1 MDIKLAVKK
10 LSYKEDLSFDEM
22 YSLMIK
28 ILSGELTDAQI
39 GAVMMGL
46 SVKGETIDEI
56 TASAKAM
63 RVLSQSVE
71 LDNDLL
77 LDTCGTG
84 GASLGIFNVSTAS
97 AILAA
102 ACGVSVAK
110 HGNRTATRKSGSA
123 DLLEEAGI
131 NINLSPKSVKKCIN
145 KIGIGFMFAPLHHSA
160 MKYAIGPR
168 KELGIKSIFNILGPL
183 TNPARASYQIMGVY
197 KKDLILPITQVLKS
211 LGTKRAMIVHSEDG
225 LDEISVVKKTFVS
238 ELHNNQIKSYKID
251 PKDYGFNFSSL
262 EELKVDSSTESLKK
276 VKSGL
281 SGENEIASSIIALN
295 AGAGIYL
302 VGLAGSLKEGIEIAQ
317 DAILNKKGL
326 VKLDEWIQLS
336 KKLEN

>member
-1 MDIKLAVKK
+1 MELQVHVPHDKTTKNIINKK
-10 LSYKEDLSFDEM
+10 SLSTMKSSSFVINTARAGIINQEDLKWALQNE
-22 YSLMIK
+22 I
-28 ILSGELTDAQI
+28 IA
-39 GAVMMGL
+39 GAA
-46 SVKGETIDEI
+46 IDVYDNEPP
-56 TASAKAM
+56 
-63 RVLSQSVE
+63 

>member
-46 SVKGETIDEI
+46 SIKGETIDEI

-63 RVLSQSVE
+63 RFLSQSVE

-84 GASLGIFNVSTAS
+84 GSSLGIFNVSTAS

-211 LGTKRAMIVHSEDG
+211 LGAKRAMIVHSEDG

-281 SGENEIASSIIALN
+281 SGEDEIASSIIALN

-326 VKLDEWIQLS
+326 VKLNEWIQLS